1 VATPTAAIERSQ
13 APGATLTRMGTAASP
28 PGATPSQT
36 YVTKSGKV
44 ETAAQHAAHVA
55 WGKKYGAIMHGI
67 KLAHEQRGG

>member
-1 VATPTAAIERSQ
+1 MVTQPAMTFTHPAA
-13 APGATLTRMGTAASP
+13 GATLSAQGTTASP
-28 PGATPSQT
+28 PAATPSPT

-55 WGKKYGAIMHGI
+55 WGKKYGGIMHGI